1 MLTRLVEVAEV
12 RQAHLVVARTREV
25 VQAEVETPRLAVE
38 HQEDMAAPAA
48 VVLAG
53 HPEVQVAGLMGT
65 RPGDHLG
72 AHQVDRLGEIQAG
85 LRAGL
90 VAVAALTDQEV

>member
-53 HPEVQVAGLMGT
+53 HPEV
-65 RPGDHLG
+65 
-72 AHQVDRLGEIQAG
+72 
-85 LRAGL
+85 
-90 VAVAALTDQEV
+90 